1 MVPSLLTIAVCVG
14 FGVLDSIICG
24 QALASIADIS
34 WTCVDYAIH
43 NHESHRIF
51 SVGIVITSVISLF
64 VSNVAPY
71 VPTILDWFHG

>member
-34 WTCVDYAIH
+34 WTCVVLRDTQ
-43 NHESHRIF
+43 S
-51 SVGIVITSVISLF
+51 
-64 VSNVAPY
+64 
-71 VPTILDWFHG
+71 